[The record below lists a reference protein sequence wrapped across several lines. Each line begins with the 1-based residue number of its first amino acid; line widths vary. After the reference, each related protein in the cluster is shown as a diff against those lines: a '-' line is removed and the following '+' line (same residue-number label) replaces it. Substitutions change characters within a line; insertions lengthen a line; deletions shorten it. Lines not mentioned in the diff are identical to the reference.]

1 MTKQKRHILFL
12 ASWYPNPEQ
21 PVLGNFI
28 QRHARAAVMT
38 NTVSVAAAF
47 SHAGNEESEYTSN
60 NNVDEF
66 LVRFP
71 KTQGKGIISSVKKL
85 RRYRKAFRAAV
96 SAAIQKNGKPDV
108 IHIHV
113 AWPVALAADSILREF
128 NVPVILSEHWSG
140 YLPEDGNYSGMLLKH
155 YTASLFS
162 KVKLVTVVSDRMKH
176 AMVKHGLQANFKRL
190 PNAVDSKVFAF
201 KSKTTD
207 NSLRWLHVSMLV
219 DREKNIRGLLRAF
232 AAHVKEHNASLTI
245 VGDGNEK
252 TELILFAESLGLNNK
267 VQFIGM
273 KSPNEIAELMNTHS
287 ALVMFSNFEGMPV
300 TIIEAKCC
308 GMPVIATNTGAIPE
322 MLNHVSDI
330 LVPVKDE
337 QKLTQAMNLF
347 ATKVNSITD
356 RDKLN
361 ISNAAL
367 SVYSYEAVNNQLD
380 SLYTEVLTNP

>member
-1 MTKQKRHILFL
+1 MTKQNRHILFL

-28 QRHARAAVMT
+28 QRHARVAAMT
-38 NTVSVAAAF
+38 NTVSVATAF
-47 SHAGNEESEYTSN
+47 SHNGAETVEYSSAE
-60 NNVDEF
+60 NVHEF
-66 LVRFP
+66 LARFP
-71 KTQGKGIISSVKKL
+71 KTNGKGIISSVKKL
-85 RRYRKAFRAAV
+85 RRYRNALRLAVDAAV
-96 SAAIQKNGKPDV
+96 KKNGNPDV

-113 AWPVALAADSILREF
+113 AWPVALAADAIIREY

-155 YTASLFS
+155 YTSALFS
-162 KVKLVTVVSDRMKH
+162 KVKLVTVVSDRMQH
-176 AMVKHGLQANFKRL
+176 AMQKHGLHANFKRL
-190 PNAVDSKVFAF
+190 PNAVDSNIF
-201 KSKTTD
+201 KLNTGASD
-207 NSLRWLHVSMLV
+207 NALRWLHVSMLV

-232 AAHVKEHNASLTI
+232 AEHVKEHNASLTI

-252 TELILFAESLGLNNK
+252 SELIQFADSLGLNNK
-267 VQFIGM
+267 VQFTGL

-308 GMPVIATNTGAIPE
+308 GLPVIATNTGAISE
-322 MLNHVSDI
+322 MLNHVSDQLI
-330 LVPVKDE
+330 PVKDE

-367 SVYSYEAVNNQLD
+367 SVYSYEAVNKQLD